1 MNQLADDLGSVVD
14 HRPFWEQISVQQ
26 FLGSVNWDNVA
37 QKPSSRSS
45 SVLDFDELS
54 DFQGHDFQR
63 PDPNAP
69 LSLSLTISQFMT
81 AVNWDGVAMMEVS
94 TPTSSVNKVK
104 ADRESTFTLN
114 DFSDM
119 F

>member
-1 MNQLADDLGSVVD
+1 MSQLADDLGSVVD

-37 QKPSSRSS
+37 QKPSMRSN
-45 SVLDFDELS
+45 SVLDFD
-54 DFQGHDFQR
+54 DVPDFQR
-63 PDPNAP
+63 PDPKAP
-69 LSLSLTISQFMT
+69 LSLSLTIGQFMT
-81 AVNWDGVAMMEVS
+81 AVNWDGAAMMEVA
-94 TPTSSVNKVK
+94 TPSSSVNQAKP
-104 ADRESTFTLN
+104 DRESTFTLN

>member
-1 MNQLADDLGSVVD
+1 MSKLAD
-14 HRPFWEQISVQQ
+14 RPFWEQISVQQ

-37 QKPSSRSS
+37 QKTGMRSS
-45 SVLDFDELS
+45 SVLDFD
-54 DFQGHDFQR
+54 DVPDFQR

-69 LSLSLTISQFMT
+69 LSLSLSISQFMT
-81 AVNWDGVAMMEVS
+81 AVNWDGVAMMAVS
-94 TPTSSVNKVK
+94 TPTSSVNHAKS
-104 ADRESTFTLN
+104 DRESTFTLN

>member
-1 MNQLADDLGSVVD
+1 MNQLVS
-14 HRPFWEQISVQQ
+14 RPFWEQISVQQ
-26 FLGSVNWDNVA
+26 FLGSVNWDNLA
-37 QKPSSRSS
+37 QKPNLRSN
-45 SVLDFDELS
+45 SVLDFEDVP
-54 DFQGHDFQR
+54 DFQR

-69 LSLSLTISQFMT
+69 LSLSLTIGQFMT
-81 AVNWDGVAMMEVS
+81 AVNWDGAAMMEVT
-94 TPTSSVNKVK
+94 TPVSSMSSKK

>member
-1 MNQLADDLGSVVD
+1 MNQLAD
-14 HRPFWEQISVQQ
+14 RPFWEQISVQQ

-37 QKPSSRSS
+37 QKPSSRSNS
-45 SVLDFDELS
+45 FLDFEGSEFEGL
-54 DFQGHDFQR
+54 DFQR

-69 LSLSLTISQFMT
+69 LSLSLTIGQFMT
-81 AVNWDGVAMMEVS
+81 AVNWDGVAMMAVS
-94 TPTSSVNKVK
+94 APVSSVNSAKP
-104 ADRESTFTLN
+104 DRESTFTLN

>member
-1 MNQLADDLGSVVD
+1 MSQLADDLRSVVD
-14 HRPFWEQISVQQ
+14 QRPFWEQISVQQ

-37 QKPSSRSS
+37 QKPSSRSG
-45 SVLDFDELS
+45 SVLDFEDIP
-54 DFQGHDFQR
+54 DFQR

-94 TPTSSVNKVK
+94 TPTSSVNKGK
-104 ADRESTFTLN
+104 AADRESAFTLN

>member
-1 MNQLADDLGSVVD
+1 MNQLAD
-14 HRPFWEQISVQQ
+14 RPFWEQISVQQ

-37 QKPSSRSS
+37 QRPSLRSN
-45 SVLDFDELS
+45 SVLDFD
-54 DFQGHDFQR
+54 DVPDFQR

-69 LSLSLTISQFMT
+69 LSLSLTIGQFMT
-81 AVNWDGVAMMEVS
+81 AVNWDGAAMMEVNG
-94 TPTSSVNKVK
+94 PMGSSSSKK
-104 ADRESTFTLN
+104 PDRESTFTLN

>member
-1 MNQLADDLGSVVD
+1 MSKLAE
-14 HRPFWEQISVQQ
+14 RPFWEQISVQQ

-45 SVLDFDELS
+45 SILDFEDIP
-54 DFQGHDFQR
+54 DFQR

-94 TPTSSVNKVK
+94 TPANSANSAKP
-104 ADRESTFTLN
+104 DRESTFTLN

>member
-1 MNQLADDLGSVVD
+1 MNSLAD
-14 HRPFWEQISVQQ
+14 RPFWEQISVQQ

-37 QKPSSRSS
+37 QKSSMGSNA
-45 SVLDFDELS
+45 VLDFD
-54 DFQGHDFQR
+54 DIPDFQR

-94 TPTSSVNKVK
+94 TPISSITTTKP
-104 ADRESTFTLN
+104 DRESTFTLN

>member
-1 MNQLADDLGSVVD
+1 MSQVAD
-14 HRPFWEQISVQQ
+14 RPFWEQISVQQ

-37 QKPSSRSS
+37 QKPSVRSS
-45 SVLDFDELS
+45 SVLDFDEIP
-54 DFQGHDFQR
+54 DFQR

-94 TPTSSVNKVK
+94 TPTSSVNHAKP
-104 ADRESTFTLN
+104 DRESTFTLN